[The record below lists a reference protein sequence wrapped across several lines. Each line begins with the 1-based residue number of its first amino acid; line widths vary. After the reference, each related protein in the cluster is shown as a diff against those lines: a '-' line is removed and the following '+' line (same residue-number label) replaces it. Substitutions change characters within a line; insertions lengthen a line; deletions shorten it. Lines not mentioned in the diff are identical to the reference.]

1 MHEGA
6 RNLTKHTSAREAGL
20 RYQAD
25 ERLPPALAIGL
36 GLQLAVLIVAFPIL
50 IPTVVMRAAGTTDAY
65 LSWAVFASVAV
76 SGATTALQ
84 AVRYGRIGSGHVL
97 MMSSSTAFIWPCIA
111 AIERSGPGL
120 LVTLVVI
127 SALLQFVLSARI
139 VWFRRIL
146 TPTVSG
152 TMLMLLPV
160 SAMPA
165 VFDLL
170 TGVPEGSPGY
180 ASPVCAAVTV
190 VVIAGIA
197 LKSTGSLRLWAPIIG
212 VLSGSVVAGI
222 IGIYDVDRVLVAS
235 WIGLP
240 SVEWPGFD
248 LEFGPA
254 FWSLLPVFLLL
265 TPIVTLRTISSCVAV
280 QSISWRRRRAV
291 DYRAVQGAVNV
302 DGVSNL
308 LCGLAGTV
316 PNNSYT
322 IGASLT
328 EITGVAARSVGI
340 VAGALFLVLAFLP
353 KALAVVLAMP
363 DAVSGGFLIVLL
375 AMLFLIG
382 IKVLLQ
388 EGLDYRKSL
397 IAGIAFWLGVGFQ
410 NDMIFPAQ
418 VSAFAGGLF
427 ANGVLSGGLAAILMT
442 LFVQLTESR
451 RSRMEAELDT
461 AALSKIREF
470 LRGFASRNGWDDGM
484 ADRLEAVGE
493 EALLSLLRPE
503 EDETLPDRRRRLR
516 LVAARA
522 EGGAVLEF
530 VVAPTGEN
538 VEDRLAVL
546 GDQADETAIE
556 HDVSLRLLR
565 HLASSVR
572 HQQYH
577 DLDVVTVRVKP
588 PAAAAQA

>member
-6 RNLTKHTSAREAGL
+6 RTMTKHASARGEGL

-212 VLSGSVVAGI
+212 VLCGSVVAGI
-222 IGIYDVDRVLVAS
+222 IGIYDVDRVLAAS

-340 VAGALFLVLAFLP
+340 VAGAIFLVLAFLP

-388 EGLDYRKSL
+388 DGLDYRKSL

-451 RSRMEAELDT
+451 RSRMEAEFDT

-470 LRGFASRNGWDDGM
+470 LRAFASRNGWDDAM

-503 EDETLPDRRRRLR
+503 KDETLPDRRRRLR

>member
-1 MHEGA
+1 M
-6 RNLTKHTSAREAGL
+6 TKHASARGEGL

-25 ERLPPALAIGL
+25 ERLPPALTIGL

-212 VLSGSVVAGI
+212 VLCGSVVAGI

-340 VAGALFLVLAFLP
+340 VAGAIFLVLAFLP

-388 EGLDYRKSL
+388 DGLDYRKSL

-470 LRGFASRNGWDDGM
+470 LRAFASRNGWDDAM

-503 EDETLPDRRRRLR
+503 KDETLPDRRRRLR

-588 PAAAAQA
+588 PAAAAHA